1 MSLRVDDFE
10 DPIDNMKT
18 VMGINDALSK
28 IKEFW
33 NYCVNEIF
41 TVIILNGFE
50 DLSDNI
56 SKRLGKTN
64 SLINNNP
71 PVMSNVAPAI
81 ELFRRKLKF
90 QLLIIDRLIYKVK
103 KHAKS
108 GEAADIKRSVKKTL
122 ITILAFLDNLKN
134 GFSYRLL

>member
-1 MSLRVDDFE
+1 MSL
-10 DPIDNMKT
+10 T
-18 VMGINDALSK
+18 
-28 IKEFW
+28 
-33 NYCVNEIF
+33 VNEIF
-41 TVIILNGFE
+41 TVIILNSFE

-56 SKRLGKTN
+56 SKRLGKTK

-71 PVMSNVAPAI
+71 PIMSNVAPTI

-103 KHAKS
+103 KYAKS

-122 ITILAFLDNLKN
+122 ITILAFLENLKN